1 MKATTLSNLST
12 ANAFK
17 PRTVN
22 LLMLSKPVYSSL
34 LYVSGANVY
43 IITPS
48 ETSLYVVLVVEN
60 RNSQDFSTSQK
71 KEKET
76 MNRFFSFLPISE
88 LVLNSDRGRLSDLN
102 NISII
107 NHSKLWLREL
117 RVTGEGIRL

>member
-1 MKATTLSNLST
+1 MCQ
-12 ANAFK
+12 
-17 PRTVN
+17 
-22 LLMLSKPVYSSL
+22 
-34 LYVSGANVY
+34 GQNVY

-60 RNSQDFSTSQK
+60 RNSKDFSTSQK

-76 MNRFFSFLPISE
+76 MNRFFSFLPISK

-117 RVTGEGIRL
+117 RVTGKGIRL